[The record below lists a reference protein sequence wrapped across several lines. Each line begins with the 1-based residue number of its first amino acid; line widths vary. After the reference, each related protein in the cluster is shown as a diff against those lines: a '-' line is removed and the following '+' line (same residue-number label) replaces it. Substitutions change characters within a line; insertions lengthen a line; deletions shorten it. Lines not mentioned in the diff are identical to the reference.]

1 MLRRVR
7 VLFVLLMLVV
17 MAAGAVHAVPRM
29 GPKPASE
36 SGSVLDR
43 LLGWLSSLFPTGA
56 SSPDGVKS
64 AQDMEG
70 SHLDPNGG
78 QH

>member
-17 MAAGAVHAVPRM
+17 MATGTVHAMPGM

-36 SGSVLDR
+36 SRTVLDR
-43 LLGWLSSLFPTGA
+43 LLGWLSSLFPAGA
-56 SSPDGVKS
+56 SSPDGGTP
-64 AQDMEG
+64 AWDMDG

>member
-7 VLFVLLMLVV
+7 VLFVLLMFVV

-36 SGSVLDR
+36 SGTVLDR
-43 LLGWLSSLFPTGA
+43 LLGWLSTLFQA
-56 SSPDGVKS
+56 EDNHIRVIWE
-64 AQDMEG
+64 AEG
-70 SHLDPNGG
+70 SHWDPNGI
-78 QH
+78 H